1 MTTVVPTGGS
11 GKLGRLKDRF
21 FPNVPW
27 LSSGGSG
34 E

>member
-27 LSSGGSG
+27 REQLGTR
-34 E
+34 